1 MADVLNLNGQPVDV
15 AVPYD
20 GGLVDILERA
30 IADVKRG
37 EVRGIG
43 LILVRTDEPMD
54 IDTSYQGRRL
64 ELIAGV
70 SRLMHHLHLQQD
82 EANDAF
88 HHKTPS

>member
-1 MADVLNLNGQPVDV
+1 MADVVNLSGKPIDV

-43 LILVRTDEPMD
+43 LILVRVSEPMD

-70 SRLMHHLHLQQD
+70 SRLMHHLHVQQD
-82 EANDAF
+82 EANDAQQN
-88 HHKTPS
+88 T